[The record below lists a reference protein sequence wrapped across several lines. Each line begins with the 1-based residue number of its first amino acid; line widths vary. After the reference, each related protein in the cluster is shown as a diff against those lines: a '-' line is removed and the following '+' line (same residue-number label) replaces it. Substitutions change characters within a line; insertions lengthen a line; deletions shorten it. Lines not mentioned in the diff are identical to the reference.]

1 MANIE
6 LDGTNKKIKVDSG
19 DLTLDVPGDIIL
31 DADGADLTFADGG
44 NNILKVTNSSSDV
57 VFQNQVDAKDIIFKQ
72 YDGTEVA
79 KIDDDGSFKVANS
92 TLSISQS
99 SSDVIIKPLTDAKD
113 IFFQQYDGRT
123 LLDINDGGYVAI
135 ANGATGPGQL
145 RLYEDTDNGTNY
157 TALQVGTQSG
167 DITYTLPTADG
178 SNGNALLTNGSG
190 TLSWGSAGAA
200 TLNALTDVSMDITN
214 FVDGLLIQTDTDGS
228 APGTGT
234 LSSATGNIGI
244 GKDVFA
250 ALTDGTYN
258 TAIGYQAADALT
270 GGDDN
275 IMIGKE
281 AGGATTTGNDNV
293 YIGLDAGKTLTSASQ
308 NIAIGSYAMDG
319 ATDLVCPNNTAIGY
333 YAMSG
338 ALANGATENVAVG
351 NSAFEDLTDAKY
363 STAIG
368 SDAGK
373 NVTAGFGNTCIG
385 RSAGS
390 QTTTG
395 DYNTYL
401 GYGSGATASDTTRA
415 IAIGQDV
422 RAASNDFSFGKTSNV
437 VTNDF
442 DADANWSRSSDVRLK
457 KNITDQKLGLDF
469 INDLRTV
476 KYNWKPSTE
485 LDEKDAGLNH
495 LRVDKDSNP
504 VDHKDF
510 DGTVVNNM
518 NTTATMHNFIA
529 QEVKAALDKEGVSDF
544 GGWKEDQYGVQQV
557 SREMFIIPLVK
568 AVQELS
574 AKVKTLEDA

>member
-44 NNILKVTNSSSDV
+44 TNILKITNSSSDV

-178 SNGNALLTNGSG
+178 SSGNALLTNGSG

-422 RAASNDFSFGKTSNV
+422 RADSNDFSFGKTSNV

-485 LDEKDAGLNH
+485 LDEKDASLNH

>member
-44 NNILKVTNSSSDV
+44 TNILKITNSSSDV

-178 SNGNALLTNGSG
+178 SSGNALLTNGSG

-275 IMIGKE
+275 IIIGKD

-319 ATDLVCPNNTAIGY
+319 ATDLVCPNNVAIGY
-333 YAMSG
+333 SALSG
-338 ALANGATENVAVG
+338 ALNNGATENVVIGGSCFQA
-351 NSAFEDLTDAKY
+351 LTDAKY
-363 STAIG
+363 SVGIG
-368 SDAGK
+368 HDAGK
-373 NVTAGFGNTCIG
+373 IVTTGFGNTCIG